1 MFSLMANTTKI
12 PSPFKRAS
20 HPDGAIAFEA
30 VFDLPDDGAGAN
42 RLVIRVE
49 MNSET
54 SVDCDLM
61 VMSRTYK
68 DTIIMHDEVPISSL
82 GNILYGF
89 ARIRSVPVLEIL

>member
-1 MFSLMANTTKI
+1 MANTPKI
-12 PSPFKRAS
+12 PSPFKRNYKTE
-20 HPDGAIAFEA
+20 DIIGFEA
-30 VFDLPDDGAGAN
+30 VFDLPNDGTPTPN
-42 RLVIRVE
+42 QLVIRVE

-54 SVDCDLM
+54 SVKCDLM

-68 DTIIMHDEVPISSL
+68 DTIIMHGEVPISSL